1 MSEEPVVFIP
11 GLNCTAALY
20 ASQMEVLGEGHALM
34 IADHRSDDSMAAIA
48 ARLLAVA
55 PPRFALCGLSMG
67 GYVAFEV
74 MKAAP
79 ERVTR
84 LALLDSRASGDTPED
99 AERRRTLVRFAEEGR
114 FGDIHGVLWQRLVH
128 PDRLGDKALEST
140 VKGMMTQ
147 TGAAAFIRQQTAV
160 IGRDDYR
167 GLLARIRVPTLVL
180 VGEQDVITPLSHAQ
194 DMAGRISGSQLT
206 VVPDCGH
213 LSSLERPDVVTSA
226 LMEWLN
232 R

>member
-67 GYVAFEV
+67 GYGRLRGDEGRTRARDTAGAARLTCLRRHARGCRTPAHAGAFC
-74 MKAAP
+74 
-79 ERVTR
+79 R
-84 LALLDSRASGDTPED
+84 G
-99 AERRRTLVRFAEEGR
+99 GR

-128 PDRLGDKALEST
+128 PDRLADKVLEST

-180 VGEQDVITPLSHAQ
+180 VGEQDAITPLSHAQ

-206 VVPDCGH
+206 VVPACGH

-226 LMEWLN
+226 LIEWLN